1 MEGEQPDRELY
12 ALLHLDPDASDE
24 DIKRAYRQWAQVYHP
39 DKHRTLQMQDI
50 ATQNFQRIREAYEI
64 LSDEKRRQVYDI
76 YGMEGL
82 KSGLELG
89 PKLKTR
95 EEVRNEYEKLQAR
108 KVEQKLASHVLHSGS
123 MVVYLSL
130 VEAMRSSLL
139 KGAALTA
146 MGMTTQIQAQISK
159 KDTVLAGGNMF
170 LRRNMG
176 GGSMTGVL
184 RHQYCPATSL
194 EFMATL
200 GLRSVLNW
208 QITRQISSHSSGTL
222 SLSYSLRSG
231 HVTLGES
238 WTRQIAE
245 NTTAT
250 LLLFL
255 GPDPNQAGLVLG
267 WQHKGTKNSISSEIK
282 AGPAAAGISGQV
294 TRQLSGKSKGKVSA
308 RLGSTGVELE
318 IGGERSISDHSSAGM
333 FCVIGLQGVSW
344 KFRFTRGGQ
353 KFVVPLLLAARF
365 DPVVALGAL
374 LLPSTLYVVLKKYLF
389 KPYFLKRAEAKK
401 LEQRK
406 STVTQVQESRANA
419 EKAQDL
425 LKNVAHRK
433 VAKAEETGG
442 LIIAKAIY
450 GDLKARDGNVSG
462 EDTPPTIDVT
472 IPLQFLVDDSGQL
485 KLYAGVKKA
494 GLMGFCDPCP
504 GEPKQLVVSYTLQGS
519 QFKAL
524 VDDYEELT
532 IPQEAHKLSSK

>member
-1 MEGEQPDRELY
+1 M
-12 ALLHLDPDASDE
+12 
-24 DIKRAYRQWAQVYHP
+24 
-39 DKHRTLQMQDI
+39 
-50 ATQNFQRIREAYEI
+50 
-64 LSDEKRRQVYDI
+64 
-76 YGMEGL
+76 
-82 KSGLELG
+82 
-89 PKLKTR
+89 
-95 EEVRNEYEKLQAR
+95 
-108 KVEQKLASHVLHSGS
+108 
-123 MVVYLSL
+123 
-130 VEAMRSSLL
+130 
-139 KGAALTA
+139 
-146 MGMTTQIQAQISK
+146 SK

-222 SLSYSLRSG
+222 SLSYLLRSG

-374 LLPSTLYVVLKKYLF
+374 LLPSTLYVVLKKYVF
-389 KPYFLKRAEAKK
+389 KPYF
-401 LEQRK
+401 
-406 STVTQVQESRANA
+406 
-419 EKAQDL
+419 
-425 LKNVAHRK
+425 
-433 VAKAEETGG
+433 
-442 LIIAKAIY
+442 
-450 GDLKARDGNVSG
+450 
-462 EDTPPTIDVT
+462 
-472 IPLQFLVDDSGQL
+472 
-485 KLYAGVKKA
+485 
-494 GLMGFCDPCP
+494 
-504 GEPKQLVVSYTLQGS
+504 
-519 QFKAL
+519 
-524 VDDYEELT
+524 
-532 IPQEAHKLSSK
+532 